1 MKLLK
6 WLDDYLEEALLLIML
21 GIMVVVMGI
30 QIHCKICICIVP
42 FLGQR
47 K

>member
-30 QIHCKICICIVP
+30 QITARYV
-42 FLGQR
+42 FA
-47 K
+47 